1 MERVRLTC
9 LNVRKRAAP
18 QNSIALGPAVIRKPQ
33 VDALVIRNGGVAL
46 YRNICAYEASM

>member
-18 QNSIALGPAVIRKPQ
+18 QNSMRWVPPSFVSHNWSP
-33 VDALVIRNGGVAL
+33 LVIRNGGVAL
-46 YRNICAYEASM
+46 HRNICAYEASM